1 MYYQPM
7 LTSAGNPGSQSDAE
21 LLDSLVQWERE
32 VRKHQAWIARGMA
45 VLVERAQRED
55 ALFGAD
61 CAISEIAEALNL
73 HPSTAH
79 SQVVQAVAVVDRHL
93 ATWEAWASGQVTAQQ
108 VARLVQTT
116 DRLGDDIVKA
126 REIEERVLPKM
137 PGQILQA
144 TRRALSRVLLAVDP
158 EGAKLRQQRAAKQRE
173 VTMAAEQDGMAT
185 VFLNTTA
192 EQATAVY
199 ERVDQAARAQDPQD
213 GRTLAQRRADA
224 MCAMILDTPNAP
236 AGQGPA
242 TPAAL
247 VQVTVSLETL
257 LALNANPGE
266 LERYGA
272 ISADTARALAMAPGS
287 LWRWLAYDPETG
299 ALIKTSPRVYQPT
312 AEVRRFVQARDRVC
326 AFPGCTRPACRC
338 DLDHVDPFDHD
349 CPACGGQTD
358 QENLVPLCRHH
369 HRIKTVGGFTVKV
382 IVPGRSVEWTSR
394 HTGRTYRVDHAHDY
408 RPDQELDI
416 LAGWEL

>member
-1 MYYQPM
+1 
-7 LTSAGNPGSQSDAE
+7 
-21 LLDSLVQWERE
+21 VQWERQ
-32 VRKHQAWIARGMA
+32 VRQCQAWIARGMA
-45 VLVERAQRED
+45 VLVERATRED

-93 ATWEAWASGQVTAQQ
+93 ATWEAWAGGQVTAQQ

-126 REIEERVLPKM
+126 REIEERVLPRM

-173 VTMAAEQDGMAT
+173 VTMAAEQDEMAT

-408 RPDQELDI
+408 RPDQEPDI